1 MLTHGSVAMHRHT
14 GRQAFMPGGFL
25 FLAKGAMKKMDDE
38 NLTNNEQEAAEDDGM
53 SGEEAHRYGEFE
65 ETLAHMR
72 EEMGLL
78 REIDAKLDA
87 LREQL
92 SGFALTSGVAVADLD
107 GDGDADAVEVEAEGD
122 GYMAL
127 EDLDYTIRNVVT
139 ED

>member
-1 MLTHGSVAMHRHT
+1 
-14 GRQAFMPGGFL
+14 
-25 FLAKGAMKKMDDE
+25 MDDE
-38 NLTNNEQEAAEDDGM
+38 NLTNAEQEVMEDDGM

-78 REIDAKLDA
+78 REINGKLDA

-92 SGFALTSGVAVADLD
+92 GAFVLTSGVVVANVDED
-107 GDGDADAVEVEAEGD
+107 GDEDEDKDEDEGE

>member
-1 MLTHGSVAMHRHT
+1 MLAHGFVAMRAGIRAARHHAW
-14 GRQAFMPGGFL
+14 RFFV
-25 FLAKGAMKKMDDE
+25 LAKGAMKKMDDE
-38 NLTNNEQEAAEDDGM
+38 NLTNAEQEAVEDDDM

-65 ETLAHMR
+65 ETFAHMR

-92 SGFALTSGVAVADLD
+92 GAFALTSGVAVADVD
-107 GDGDADAVEVEAEGD
+107 GDGDVDTVEVGVEGEE
-122 GYMAL
+122 YMAL